1 MVFVLLGVLLVAC
14 TTGGPLALPTG
25 DQTTRATIPPS
36 EPVATTTFLPLVIST
51 TTDVPA
57 DLSGLSIYMEK
68 TGCEGPCPVYAV
80 TIQGDGRVIYNG
92 KTCVNVV
99 GEQTSQ
105 LSPEAVRSL
114 VAAFYANDFFAL
126 ADSYVED
133 IQDLPAT
140 LIRFTLPERSKQV
153 VVQLYDLGQTPA
165 PFQRVEE
172 AIYNIANLQPWVTQ
186 NGTPAPCP

>member
-1 MVFVLLGVLLVAC
+1 
-14 TTGGPLALPTG
+14 
-25 DQTTRATIPPS
+25 
-36 EPVATTTFLPLVIST
+36 
-51 TTDVPA
+51 
-57 DLSGLSIYMEK
+57 
-68 TGCEGPCPVYAV
+68 
-80 TIQGDGRVIYNG
+80 
-92 KTCVNVV
+92 
-99 GEQTSQ
+99 
-105 LSPEAVRSL
+105 VRSL